1 MKKILGI
8 LALLSLFTPPAQG
21 LAAERKKAAA
31 PPAALRMED
40 LEVRG
45 LKEKP
50 EALHVPALRGVSRPS
65 PVRYDL
71 FLVDMNR
78 VVSPGETAP
87 QAPPTHDNSISRS
100 VP

>member
-1 MKKILGI
+1 MKRFLGI
-8 LALLSLFTPPAQG
+8 LALLSLLAVPAQG
-21 LAAERKKAAA
+21 FAAERKKAGA

-50 EALHVPALRGVSRPS
+50 EALYVPVLRGVSRPS

-78 VVSPGETAP
+78 VVSPQEIVP